1 MIAREFG
8 IVSESRSG
16 LIALLHR
23 LGFEYSKPE
32 VIGRKLDV
40 KKQKAFID
48 AYENLLNSLGADEAV
63 LFVDAVHPTH
73 GGAFAR
79 LLGSGQGNSGHRA
92 NQRASLNSH
101 GVLNLETG
109 KTVML
114 DVEAVDAASTIRLL
128 ERMEAA
134 YPLLVTSHI
143 FLDNARYHHA
153 VLVQHWLAQPGRRI
167 KLRFIPAYCPHS
179 NPIERLWA
187 SCTSI

>member
-1 MIAREFG
+1 ME
-8 IVSESRSG
+8 
-16 LIALLHR
+16 
-23 LGFEYSKPE
+23 
-32 VIGRKLDV
+32 
-40 KKQKAFID
+40 KQKAFID

-92 NQRASLNSH
+92 NQRASLNSP

-114 DVEAVDAASTIRLL
+114 DVEAVDAASTIRLP

-134 YPLLVTSHI
+134 YPLLVTSHV
-143 FLDNARYHHA
+143 FLDNARYYHA